1 MSKSLT
7 FQGLNNSPN
16 SIEAEIAV
24 LGGLILD
31 NEAWEQIADILQVN
45 DFYNQEHRKI
55 YSCIVNLVND
65 NIPFDIV
72 TINEKVNISDDKSFS
87 TYLSEI
93 INQTPSAANIKA
105 YASIVREQSILRQL
119 INVSNSLIEKS
130 RDGGIDSKALLDE
143 AEQKIFNISEES
155 LKANNGFQNINDLVK
170 ESLEQIEERAENG
183 ESVTGVATGFSEFDN
198 KTTGLQGGDLIIV
211 AGRPSMGKTSFAM
224 NLAEYASL
232 KNDAV
237 TAIFSME
244 MSGTQLSTRLIS
256 SMGRINQ
263 QKIRTGKLT
272 DDDWPRLTN
281 AVALLSKANIFIDDT
296 PALTP
301 TDIRARSR
309 RLKREKGLDLIV
321 IDYMQLMQLS
331 SNSENRA
338 TELSEISRSLKAL
351 ARELDVPVVALS
363 QLNRSLENRTDKRP
377 IMSDLRESGAIEQDA
392 DLIAFIY
399 RDEVY
404 NEDSTDKGKAEII
417 IAKQRNGPIFKTTLT
432 FLGECTR
439 FENYTPEIYSAPE
452 GFKWMDPS

>member
-1 MSKSLT
+1 MSKNLT
-7 FQGLNNSPN
+7 FQSLNKTPN

-31 NEAWEQIADILQVN
+31 NESWEKIADILQVN
-45 DFYNQEHRKI
+45 DFYNEQHRKI
-55 YSCIVNLVND
+55 YSCIVGLVGD
-65 NIPFDIV
+65 NTPFDVV
-72 TINEKVNISDDKSFS
+72 TINEKVNTSDDKSFS

-105 YASIVREQSILRQL
+105 YANIVREQSILRQL
-119 INVSNSLIEKS
+119 ISVSNNLIEKS
-130 RDGGIDSKALLDE
+130 RDGGIDSKSLLDE
-143 AEQKIFNISEES
+143 AERTIFNISEES
-155 LKANNGFQNINDLVK
+155 QKTNSGFQDINKLVQ
-170 ESLEQIEERAENG
+170 ESLKEIEKRAENG
-183 ESVTGVATGFSEFDN
+183 DAVTGVATGFTDFDN

-281 AVALLSKANIFIDDT
+281 AIALLSKANIFIDDT

-301 TDIRARSR
+301 TDIRARAR

-331 SNSENRA
+331 NNSENRA

-404 NEDSTDKGKAEII
+404 NEDSPDKGKAEILVR
-417 IAKQRNGPIFKTTLT
+417 KQRNGPIFTTTLT

-452 GFKWMDPS
+452 AFKWMGIS

>member
-1 MSKSLT
+1 MSKNLT
-7 FQGLNNSPN
+7 FQSLNKIPN

-31 NEAWEQIADILQVN
+31 NESWEKIADILQVN
-45 DFYNQEHRKI
+45 DFYNEQHGKI
-55 YSCIVNLVND
+55 YSCIVGLVGD
-65 NIPFDIV
+65 NTPFDVV
-72 TINEKVNISDDKSFS
+72 TINEKVNTSDDKSFS

-105 YASIVREQSILRQL
+105 YANIVREQSILRQL
-119 INVSNSLIEKS
+119 ISVSNNLIEKS
-130 RDGGIDSKALLDE
+130 RDGGIDSKSLLDE
-143 AEQKIFNISEES
+143 AERTIFNISEES
-155 LKANNGFQNINDLVK
+155 QKTNSGFQDINKLVQ
-170 ESLEQIEERAENG
+170 ESLKEIEKRAENG
-183 ESVTGVATGFSEFDN
+183 DAVTGVATGFTDFDN

-281 AVALLSKANIFIDDT
+281 AIALLSKANIFIDDT

-301 TDIRARSR
+301 TDIRARAR

-331 SNSENRA
+331 NNSENRA

-404 NEDSTDKGKAEII
+404 NEDSPDKGKAEILVR
-417 IAKQRNGPIFKTTLT
+417 KQRNGPIFTTTLT

-452 GFKWMDPS
+452 AFK

>member
-7 FQGLNNSPN
+7 FQSLNKTPN

-24 LGGLILD
+24 IGGLILD

-55 YSCIVNLVND
+55 FSCIVNLVND
-65 NIPFDIV
+65 NVPFDVV
-72 TINEKVNISDDKSFS
+72 TINEKANTENDKSFS

-105 YASIVREQSILRQL
+105 YANIVREQSILRQL
-119 INVSNSLIEKS
+119 ISVSNNLIEKS

-170 ESLEQIEERAENG
+170 ESLEQIEERAEKG

-224 NLAEYASL
+224 NLSEYASL

-272 DDDWPRLTN
+272 DEDWPRLTN

-301 TDIRARSR
+301 TDIRARAR

-331 SNSENRA
+331 NNSENRA

-404 NEDSTDKGKAEII
+404 NEDSADKGKAEII

-452 GFKWMDPS
+452 GFK

>member
-1 MSKSLT
+1 MSKNLT
-7 FQGLNNSPN
+7 FQSINKSPN

-31 NEAWEQIADILQVN
+31 NEAWEKVADILQVD
-45 DFYNQEHRKI
+45 DFYNQQHRKI
-55 YSCIVNLVND
+55 YSCIVDLIKD
-65 NIPFDIV
+65 DIPFDV
-72 TINEKVNISDDKSFS
+72 LTINEKVNASDDKSFS

-105 YASIVREQSILRQL
+105 YANIVREQSILRQL
-119 INVSNSLIEKS
+119 INVSNNLIEKS
-130 RDGGIDSKALLDE
+130 RDGGIDSKSLLDE
-143 AEQKIFNISEES
+143 AERTIFNISEES
-155 LKANNGFQNINDLVK
+155 QKANSGFQHINKLVADSFK
-170 ESLEQIEERAENG
+170 EIEKRAESG
-183 ESVTGVATGFSEFDN
+183 ESITGVATGFTDFDKN
-198 KTTGLQGGDLIIV
+198 TLGLQGGDLIII
-211 AGRPSMGKTSFAM
+211 AGRPSMGKTAFAI
-224 NLAEYASL
+224 NIAEYASI
-232 KNDAV
+232 KNDTI

-244 MSGTQLSTRLIS
+244 MSGEQLSTRLIS
-256 SMGRINQ
+256 SMGRINSS
-263 QKIRTGKLT
+263 KIRAGKLT

-281 AVALLSKANIFIDDT
+281 AIALLSKTNIFIDDT

-301 TDIRARSR
+301 TDIRARAR

-331 SNSENRA
+331 NSSENRA

-392 DLIAFIY
+392 DVISFIY

-404 NEDSTDKGKAEII
+404 NEDSPDKGTAEII
-417 IAKQRNGPIFKTTLT
+417 VAKQRNGPIFKTKLT

-439 FENYTPEIYSAPE
+439 FENFQSDFYSKPE
-452 GFKWMDPS
+452 GIK

>member
-1 MSKSLT
+1 MSIAPT
-7 FQGLNNSPN
+7 FQSLNKSPN

-31 NEAWEQIADILQVN
+31 NESWDKVADILQIN
-45 DFYNQEHRKI
+45 DFYNQQHRKI
-55 YSCIVNLVND
+55 FSCIVDLVQQGT
-65 NIPFDIV
+65 PFDVV
-72 TINEKVNISDDKSFS
+72 TVNEKMNLSDDKSIS

-93 INQTPSAANIKA
+93 ISQTPSAANIKA
-105 YASIVREQSILRQL
+105 YANIVREQSILRQL
-119 INVSNSLIEKS
+119 IHVSNNLIEKS
-130 RDGGIDSKALLDE
+130 NKGGIDSKALLDE
-143 AEQKIFNISEES
+143 AEQKIFSISEES
-155 LKANNGFQNINDLVK
+155 VKANNGFQSINDLVG
-170 ESLEQIEERAENG
+170 ESLKQIEERAENG
-183 ESVTGVATGFSEFDN
+183 EAVTGVATGFTDFDN

-296 PALTP
+296 AALTP
-301 TDIRARSR
+301 IDIRARAR

-331 SNSENRA
+331 NNSENRA

-392 DLIAFIY
+392 DVIAFIY

-404 NEDSTDKGKAEII
+404 NEDSPDKGKAEII
-417 IAKQRNGPIFKTTLT
+417 VAKQRNGPIFKTTLT

-439 FENYTPEIYSAPE
+439 FENYTPEIYSSPE
-452 GFKWMDPS
+452 SFKWMEIS

>member
-7 FQGLNNSPN
+7 FQSLNKTPN

-24 LGGLILD
+24 IGGLILD

-55 YSCIVNLVND
+55 FSCIVNLVND
-65 NIPFDIV
+65 NVPFDVV
-72 TINEKVNISDDKSFS
+72 TINEKANTDNDKSFS

-105 YASIVREQSILRQL
+105 YANIVREQSILRQL
-119 INVSNSLIEKS
+119 ISVSNNLIEKS

-170 ESLEQIEERAENG
+170 ESLEQIEERAEKG

-224 NLAEYASL
+224 NLSEYASL

-272 DDDWPRLTN
+272 DEDWPRLTN

-301 TDIRARSR
+301 TDIRARAR

-321 IDYMQLMQLS
+321 IDYMQLMQLTN
-331 SNSENRA
+331 NSENRA

-404 NEDSTDKGKAEII
+404 NEDSADKGKAEII

-452 GFKWMDPS
+452 GFKWMELS